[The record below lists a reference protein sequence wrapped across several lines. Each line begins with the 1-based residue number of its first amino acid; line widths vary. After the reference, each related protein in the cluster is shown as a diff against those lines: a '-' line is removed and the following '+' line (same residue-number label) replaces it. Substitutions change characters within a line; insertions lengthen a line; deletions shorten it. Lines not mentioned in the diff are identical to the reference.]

1 MCPLT
6 CSPGPVLPGAVI
18 EGGQSS
24 CYPLLFHHP
33 APSSLFI
40 LELRTLA
47 SAHNPP
53 FIPIFATV
61 LEEEDPSPLPSY
73 FNGLAPHSSGGGG
86 TEVGG
91 ATLTLGTTYQPHK
104 LTFRKLADSHSS
116 TSKRQCPRGRRLWR
130 WEWSH
135 EQQRCAVFLA
145 FQSRKYPRT
154 HGIGGSS
161 APSSQLVS
169 RWESGHRK
177 QKTNSPLLC
186 MGSCLP
192 CISVTWFSG
201 CCGQH
206 LTQRTTTLG
215 TEKPPRGKFATS
227 SPSHPSDWQ

>member
-1 MCPLT
+1 M
-6 CSPGPVLPGAVI
+6 
-18 EGGQSS
+18 
-24 CYPLLFHHP
+24 
-33 APSSLFI
+33 
-40 LELRTLA
+40 
-47 SAHNPP
+47 
-53 FIPIFATV
+53 
-61 LEEEDPSPLPSY
+61 
-73 FNGLAPHSSGGGG
+73 
-86 TEVGG
+86 GG

-116 TSKRQCPRGRRLWR
+116 ASKRQCPRGRRLWR

-161 APSSQLVS
+161 APSSQPMS
-169 RWESGHRK
+169 RWQSGHRK